1 MVESMDGRAYAT
13 WGLGGGVRRGFQ
25 NDVRSEESRMEAE
38 EKLKQRQG
46 SMRKLSKLHVVG
58 PAGSSQAKR
67 SKS

>member
-1 MVESMDGRAYAT
+1 MGSAT

-25 NDVRSEESRMEAE
+25 NDVRSDESRMEAE

-46 SMRKLSKLHVVG
+46 GMRKLSKLHVVG
-58 PAGSSQAKR
+58 PAGASQAKR